1 VIVIESLDK
10 GKHARLAFTCGS
22 EPLDRF
28 IHDHAYQAAA
38 KGLSKTYV
46 AVDESDESDILGYYT
61 VTTCRI
67 EAGQLPRSAGR
78 ALKLS
83 AHELPAS
90 LVARLA
96 VSESAKGRGIGSL
109 MLMDAMARCARAAG
123 EIGSVAVVVDA
134 LDEGV
139 ISFYEKVGFTP
150 FEPGSR
156 KMFIPMTTVRNIVGL
171 AEPHRQ
177 AG

>member
-1 VIVIESLDK
+1 
-10 GKHARLAFTCGS
+10 
-22 EPLDRF
+22 
-28 IHDHAYQAAA
+28 
-38 KGLSKTYV
+38 
-46 AVDESDESDILGYYT
+46 
-61 VTTCRI
+61 
-67 EAGQLPRSAGR
+67 AGQLPRSAAR
-78 ALKLS
+78 ALKLP
-83 AHELPAS
+83 AYELPAS

-123 EIGSVAVVVDA
+123 EIGSVAIVVDA

-139 ISFYEKVGFTP
+139 IPFYEKVGFTP
-150 FEPGSR
+150 FEPGSL
-156 KMFIPMTTVRNIVGL
+156 KMFIPMTTVRKIVGL

>member
-1 VIVIESLDK
+1 M
-10 GKHARLAFTCGS
+10 
-22 EPLDRF
+22 
-28 IHDHAYQAAA
+28 
-38 KGLSKTYV
+38 
-46 AVDESDESDILGYYT
+46 
-61 VTTCRI
+61 TTCRI
-67 EAGQLPRSAGR
+67 EAGQLPRSAAR
-78 ALKLS
+78 ALKLP

-96 VSESAKGRGIGSL
+96 VSESATGRGIGSL

-123 EIGSVAVVVDA
+123 EIGSVAIVVDA

-139 ISFYEKVGFTP
+139 IPFYEKVGFTP
-150 FEPGSR
+150 FEPGSL
-156 KMFIPMTTVRNIVGL
+156 KMFIPMTTVRKIVGL